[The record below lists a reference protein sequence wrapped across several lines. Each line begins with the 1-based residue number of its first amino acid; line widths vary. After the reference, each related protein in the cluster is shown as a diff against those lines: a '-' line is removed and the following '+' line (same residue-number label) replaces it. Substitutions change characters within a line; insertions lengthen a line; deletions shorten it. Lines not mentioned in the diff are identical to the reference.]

1 MPLAYSSNG
10 GRILYRVAMIVQ
22 SYFEIWERLADAITG
37 RTEKGLTFPGQASFR
52 EAGPQVEHRGPRGL
66 IKA

>member
-1 MPLAYSSNG
+1 
-10 GRILYRVAMIVQ
+10 VAMIVQ

-37 RTEKGLTFPGQASFR
+37 RTERGLTFPGQASFR